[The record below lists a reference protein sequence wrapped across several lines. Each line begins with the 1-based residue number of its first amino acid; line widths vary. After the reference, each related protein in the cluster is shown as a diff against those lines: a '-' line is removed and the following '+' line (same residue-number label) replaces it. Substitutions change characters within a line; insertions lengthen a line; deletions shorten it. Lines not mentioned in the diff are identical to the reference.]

1 MNHLRIASVASEFEE
16 LATSSDTEY
25 QQQLRVLLNV
35 TREIYKVLHLD
46 QLLTTIM
53 DEVRKA
59 LNADRCTV
67 FLIDDEKNELW
78 SKTAHGEKE
87 IRFPKNLGVAGYVA
101 MTGEILNIRD
111 AYADP
116 HFNPEIDRKT
126 GYRTRNLLTFPMKN
140 IMGKTIGVFQVLN
153 KLNGHFREI
162 DEEILTTISSI
173 AATQIENAQ
182 LYEQQRRLNDELRG
196 MYEQQQKALYSF
208 VQTLAS
214 TIDARDPLT
223 AGHSQRIACYCD
235 EVAKILN
242 MDENRREVLHYA
254 ALLHD
259 FGKISL
265 RDVILKNHK
274 RFNESQYNEMQKHPA
289 ITKKIL
295 EKIFLP
301 EKLKDLPQIAGA
313 HHEKM
318 DGTGYP
324 DHLKADQIPLEA
336 RILTVVDAFDAMT
349 SNRRYSN
356 RIIDF
361 EKVIHTLEND
371 SGTHFDGY
379 FVTAFKQIPLNRL
392 VEILEDESTDLLETK
407 DLNFL
412 ANFTIQDLLNEIA
425 QKSDG
430 ESKLIQIFNKYY
442 HRDHLE
448 KKGKDEKN
456 NINS

>member
-1 MNHLRIASVASEFEE
+1 MNHLRIASVAPVFEGHRI
-16 LATSSDTEY
+16 SSDNE
-25 QQQLRVLLNV
+25 QRQLNVLLNV
-35 TREIYKVLHLD
+35 TRQIYKELHLD

-67 FLIDDEKNELW
+67 FLLDEEKGELW

-101 MTGEILNIRD
+101 MTDEILNIRD

-116 HFNPEIDRKT
+116 HFNPEIDRQT
-126 GYRTRNLLTFPMKN
+126 GYHTRNLLTFPMKN
-140 IMGKTIGVFQVLN
+140 KLGKTIGVFQVLN
-153 KLNGHFREI
+153 KLSGHFREI
-162 DEEILTTISSI
+162 DEEILATISSI

-182 LYEQQRRLNDELRG
+182 LYEKQRQLNDELRC
-196 MYEQQQKALYSF
+196 MYEQQQQTFISF

-223 AGHSQRIACYCD
+223 AGHSHRIALYCD

-242 MDENRREVLHYA
+242 MDQNRREVLHYA

-259 FGKISL
+259 YGKISL
-265 RDVILKNHK
+265 RDVILKNRK
-274 RFNESQYNEMQKHPA
+274 RFNQSQYTEMRSHPA
-289 ITKKIL
+289 ITKRIL
-295 EKIFLP
+295 EKIYLP
-301 EKLKDLPQIAGA
+301 EKWKDLPKIAGA

-324 DHLKADQIPLEA
+324 EGLKGEEIPPEA
-336 RILTVVDAFDAMT
+336 RLLTIVDAFDAMT

-361 EKVIHTLEND
+361 QKVIRTLEND
-371 SGTHFDGY
+371 SDSHFDGY
-379 FVTAFKQIPLNRL
+379 FVTAFKQIPLDQ
-392 VEILEDESTDLLETK
+392 VVKILEYESPESLEPNDLK
-407 DLNFL
+407 FL
-412 ANFTIQDLLNEIA
+412 TNFTIQDLLDETSGNIR
-425 QKSDG
+425 QKSKVV
-430 ESKLIQIFNKYY
+430 EIFNKYY
-442 HRDHLE
+442 HREHLE
-448 KKGKDEKN
+448 KKE
-456 NINS
+456 